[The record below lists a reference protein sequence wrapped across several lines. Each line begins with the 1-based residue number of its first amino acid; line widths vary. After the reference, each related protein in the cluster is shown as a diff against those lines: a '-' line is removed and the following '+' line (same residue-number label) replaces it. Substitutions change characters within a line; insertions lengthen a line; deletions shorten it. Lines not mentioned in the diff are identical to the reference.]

1 VIGPGKIGQDLCER
15 LLVDSDFELVTIISS
30 NSLSRGLKFFRNK
43 VDHLVDNEITG
54 LPTEVL
60 KNISGFF
67 DCSTAESARQNWD
80 YIKNLQKWVIDLTPS
95 NIGFQYTPFIN
106 AERYKKSKH
115 FSTASNFSMVSCGG
129 QSSAPIIFA
138 ICENLDE
145 VEEVEVSSSIASVS
159 AGMATRNNIDNYI
172 QTTEDMIGKL
182 VECENVKVIL
192 VLNPSNPPTS
202 MRTTITIKGKGIDP
216 TRIQTTV
223 ESVINDLKKFVPGVE
238 LIYQFYDSS
247 LCTYSVSLLI
257 NGSGISL
264 PKYAGN
270 LDIINVAAIET
281 ARQLRFKSESLDLL

>member
-1 VIGPGKIGQDLCER
+1 
-15 LLVDSDFELVTIISS
+15 
-30 NSLSRGLKFFRNK
+30 
-43 VDHLVDNEITG
+43 
-54 LPTEVL
+54 
-60 KNISGFF
+60 
-67 DCSTAESARQNWD
+67 
-80 YIKNLQKWVIDLTPS
+80 
-95 NIGFQYTPFIN
+95 
-106 AERYKKSKH
+106 
-115 FSTASNFSMVSCGG
+115 MVSCGG

-216 TRIQTTV
+216 TRIETTV